1 MSVSSFVFFLHPLDS
16 VFYSGMLVVGMQNY
30 FWMLLM
36 VEPREKIAPWIH
48 PFIHG
53 QAVKTFPDAAAAAE
67 DDADEG
73 SQILK
78 SQKIEDQV

>member
-16 VFYSGMLVVGMQNY
+16 VFYSGMLLIGGQNY

-36 VEPREKIAPWIH
+36 MGPKDRLTAWIH
-48 PFIHG
+48 PFVHG
-53 QAVKTFPDAAAAAE
+53 ERRKLAQAFDNEAE
-67 DDADEG
+67 DTES

-78 SQKIEDQV
+78 SQRIEEQV